1 MRSKPPPPARR
12 LRRRRQVL
20 GAVPATLVL
29 WGVLTG
35 LPFSPPAPS
44 QPDVSTEV
52 VRLTGDGA
60 APTAAAGSVS
70 RARRAAPDEAS
81 PGWSASI
88 DVASGTQAAGVT
100 WTGSSSG
107 EVEVRGRTDHGW
119 TPWLPIHADV
129 GEGPDDGPATQGDLA
144 WLSADGVDRVEVRV
158 TEGELQDLRVQSI
171 ATDAPS
177 SGGTFAFMPAAGAA
191 DTRPSIQ
198 PRSSWTSKTWAY
210 DNEDCGSGP
219 KIAAGGVKYAVVH
232 HTVNSN
238 TYASGDVP
246 SMLAAIY
253 TFHTKPV
260 SQGGRGWCDIAYN
273 FVIDRFGRIWEGRT
287 GSIEGAIVGGHATG
301 FNTNSVG
308 VSFLGQ
314 HNPGDTPAAV
324 APTSAQLDAAGQV
337 IGWKLG
343 QNAMPASGTVT
354 APDGSTIKRIVGH
367 RDVGSTSCPGD
378 LLWSQLET
386 IRTKATSVA
395 AGTTPTIPTATTTTS
410 RSSTTTQPNEPSK
423 PLGPFAT
430 PAQLVTQSY
439 QDLLRRKPNTNE
451 LNLASA
457 AIAGGQ
463 KAEVFLA
470 NLVSGTE
477 MDTNVRQPIRLYRA
491 YFLRNPDQAGLEFW
505 VQKRRS
511 GWSLNKIS
519 DNFAASNEFRQR
531 YGALNSVQFVDLVY
545 RNVLG
550 RSPDANGRAYWE
562 AKLKAGMSRGQVMTG
577 FSESPEYKTATT
589 AGVTVVAL
597 YDGTVKRTIPQGT
610 YDYLEPR
617 LRNGTTD
624 ISGVA
629 RYFMDKPEYHARFK

>member
-88 DVASGTQAAGVT
+88 DVAAGTQATGVT

-107 EVEVRGRTDHGW
+107 EVEVRGRTDNGW
-119 TPWLPIHADV
+119 TSWLPIHADV
-129 GEGPDDGPATQGDLA
+129 GEGPDVGPATQGDLA

-171 ATDAPS
+171 ATDTPS

-191 DTRPSIQ
+191 DTRPSIE
-198 PRSSWTSKTWAY
+198 PRSSWTTKTWAY

-273 FVIDRFGRIWEGRT
+273 FVIDRFGRTWEARSG
-287 GSIEGAIVGGHATG
+287 GVQNAIVGGHAAGYNTG
-301 FNTNSVG
+301 SVG

-314 HNPGDTPAAV
+314 YQPGASPAV
-324 APTSAQLDAAGQV
+324 ASPAPSALQAAGKV

-343 QNAMPASGTVT
+343 MGGLDPNSSVTVT
-354 APDGSTIKRIVGH
+354 STTAGTTKTIKRVSGH
-367 RDVGSTSCPGD
+367 RDVGQTSCPGQ
-378 LLWSQLET
+378 LLYDQIAT
-386 IRTKATSVA
+386 IRATARAVQLQ
-395 AGTTPTIPTATTTTS
+395 TTVTVPPPTTTT
-410 RSSTTTQPNEPSK
+410 TTRPGATGD
-423 PLGPFAT
+423 LGPFPDETSFVTQQYKDFLGRSPTAAELTRWVAPIRTGSTAPEVFIAELAAT
-430 PAQLVTQSY
+430 PQVDA
-439 QDLLRRKPNTNE
+439 NTY
-451 LNLASA
+451 S
-457 AIAGGQ
+457 
-463 KAEVFLA
+463 V
-470 NLVSGTE
+470 
-477 MDTNVRQPIRLYRA
+477 IRLYRA
-491 YFLRNPDQAGLEFW
+491 YFLRNPDHGGYAYW
-505 VQKRRS
+505 STKRVA
-511 GWSLNKIS
+511 GWSVSRIS
-519 DNFAASNEFRQR
+519 QEFALSSEFRNR
-531 YGALNSVQFVDLVY
+531 YGSLANAGFVDRVY
-545 RNVLG
+545 RNVMG
-550 RSPDANGRAYWE
+550 RSPDAGGNAFWTGQLN
-562 AKLKAGMSRGQVMTG
+562 KGMTRGQVMAS
-577 FSESPEYKTATT
+577 FSESSEYRRTT
-589 AGVTVVAL
+589 AAAVQTVGLWELMVR
-597 YDGTVKRTIPQGT
+597 GTISAGT
-610 YDYLEPR
+610 FDYIEPR
-617 LRNGTTD
+617 LRSGATEV
-624 ISGVA
+624 SGVA
-629 RYFMDKPEYHARFK
+629 RFYLGKPEYAARF